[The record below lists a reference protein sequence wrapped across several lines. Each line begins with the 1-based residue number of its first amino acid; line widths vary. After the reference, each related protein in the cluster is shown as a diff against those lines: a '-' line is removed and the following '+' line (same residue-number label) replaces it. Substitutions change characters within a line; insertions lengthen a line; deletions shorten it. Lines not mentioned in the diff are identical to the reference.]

1 MVQSGNRWFSS
12 TKWLWKM
19 KNFLIVCSCLL
30 SFCTV
35 LVLTMIFLE
44 IQEKAWKPKQTIAIE
59 NEEFEI
65 IKENGVFREPMFA
78 VKLYETTH
86 PKKNS
91 KNVSLLGF
99 PLSTKTNVKVL
110 AAFDEKQ
117 EAEEWI
123 KKNKKSL

>member
-1 MVQSGNRWFSS
+1 
-12 TKWLWKM
+12 
-19 KNFLIVCSCLL
+19 
-30 SFCTV
+30 
-35 LVLTMIFLE
+35 MIFLE
-44 IQEKAWKPKQTIAIE
+44 IQEKAWKPKQKIAIE
-59 NEEFEI
+59 SEEFEI

-78 VKLYETTH
+78 VKLYETIH
-86 PKKNS
+86 PKKNG